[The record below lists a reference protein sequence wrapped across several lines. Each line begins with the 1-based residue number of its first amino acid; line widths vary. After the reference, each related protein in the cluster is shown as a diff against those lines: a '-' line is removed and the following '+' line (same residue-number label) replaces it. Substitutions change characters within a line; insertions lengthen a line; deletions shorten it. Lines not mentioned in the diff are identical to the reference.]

1 MAAKK
6 TTEKKVVA
14 KEPGVKKFSF
24 EIIVSTGAFSN
35 VKSTIEVQANN
46 IDDAISMAS
55 EPIKHLHR
63 EFFLM
68 TERRVTVGNVTV
80 TEKKVDV
87 KADETPKEKPPIKDE
102 NEITEAYQKAANA
115 IEAAMTIDALN
126 VILGQIEK
134 SKKLLDEEKGKLT
147 TVILLKNKALSNGTR
162 NS

>member
-14 KEPGVKKFSF
+14 KEPGIKKFSF
-24 EIIVSTGAFSN
+24 ETIVSTGAFSN
-35 VKSTIEVQANN
+35 VKATMEVEATDINE
-46 IDDAISMAS
+46 AITRVS

-68 TERRVTVGNVTV
+68 TERRVAVGNVTV

-87 KADETPKEKPPIKDE
+87 KADETPKEKPPIKDK

-115 IEAAMTIDALN
+115 IEAAMTADALD

-162 NS
+162 NA